1 MSSTDSAAPAE
12 FAPWKD
18 KDAVPLV
25 RFEHVTKR
33 FGSFT
38 AIDNL
43 TLDIYEREFFALL
56 GPSGCGKT
64 TIMRLLAGFE
74 TPSEGR
80 ILLEGKD
87 LSGMAPHKRP
97 VNMMFQSYALFPHLT
112 VENNIAFGLKQDKRP
127 RAEIA
132 GRVNEM
138 LELVQLQDFRTRK
151 PHQLSGG
158 QRQRVA
164 LARALAK
171 SPRLLLLDEPLGAL
185 DRKLREQTQ
194 FELMDIQEKLGLT
207 FIIVTHDQEE
217 AMTVAS
223 RTAVMDHGRIVQV
236 DPPHVVYESPNSRY
250 VADFIGDVNL
260 IEGRVTS
267 VENGLVRLGWAGGK
281 DDLLINSDMAV
292 NTGDRLW
299 FAMRPEKIHISSGP
313 PEQADNTVGGTVL
326 DIAYAGNTTTYHV
339 DIGNGLII
347 KTQETNRRHR
357 VNRTITWEDRVWL
370 GWTRNAG
377 VLLRE

>member
-1 MSSTDSAAPAE
+1 
-12 FAPWKD
+12 
-18 KDAVPLV
+18 
-25 RFEHVTKR
+25 
-33 FGSFT
+33 
-38 AIDNL
+38 
-43 TLDIYEREFFALL
+43 
-56 GPSGCGKT
+56 
-64 TIMRLLAGFE
+64 
-74 TPSEGR
+74 
-80 ILLEGKD
+80 
-87 LSGMAPHKRP
+87 
-97 VNMMFQSYALFPHLT
+97 
-112 VENNIAFGLKQDKRP
+112 
-127 RAEIA
+127 
-132 GRVNEM
+132 
-138 LELVQLQDFRTRK
+138 
-151 PHQLSGG
+151 
-158 QRQRVA
+158 
-164 LARALAK
+164 
-171 SPRLLLLDEPLGAL
+171 
-185 DRKLREQTQ
+185 
-194 FELMDIQEKLGLT
+194 
-207 FIIVTHDQEE
+207 
-217 AMTVAS
+217 
-223 RTAVMDHGRIVQV
+223 
-236 DPPHVVYESPNSRY
+236 YESPNSRY

-281 DDLLINSDMAV
+281 DDLLISSDMAV